1 VNGVV
6 AFGDNEALCEG
17 NSSSENISVSKD
29 DLESTLADTG
39 DMGDCTTF
47 DRWEEESG
55 RVGIEGTFSTP
66 QDAELDGDTGD
77 IQSDGGNP
85 MFECSPE

>member
-1 VNGVV
+1 MNGVV

-47 DRWEEESG
+47 DR
-55 RVGIEGTFSTP
+55 
-66 QDAELDGDTGD
+66 
-77 IQSDGGNP
+77 
-85 MFECSPE
+85 